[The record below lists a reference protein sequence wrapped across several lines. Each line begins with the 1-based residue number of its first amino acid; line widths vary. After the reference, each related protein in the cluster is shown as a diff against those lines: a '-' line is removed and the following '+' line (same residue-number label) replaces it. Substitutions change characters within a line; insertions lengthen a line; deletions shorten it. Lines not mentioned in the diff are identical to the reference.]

1 MPRRSKSEELLNFEI
16 SFYEKLLQA
25 YPDFIDVLIPLGN
38 AYTRRGRYDK
48 GLEIDLRLTQMRGE
62 DPLTWYNL
70 ACSHSLLKHVEE
82 SVEALRRSF
91 ELGYADMS
99 YMQKDPDL
107 LHIRQSPRYR
117 EFLESVAS
125 TTAASCEKTDRAG
138 SQSS

>member
-25 YPDFIDVLIPLGN
+25 YPDFVDVLIPLGN

-48 GLEIDLRLTQMRGE
+48 GLEIDLRLTQVRGD

-70 ACSHSLLKHVEE
+70 ACSYSLLKRVEE

-91 ELGYADMS
+91 ELGYADMN

-125 TTAASCEKTDRAG
+125 TAAATREKTDQAS

>member
-16 SFYEKLLQA
+16 AFYEKLLKA
-25 YPDFIDVLIPLGN
+25 YPDFVDVLIPLGN
-38 AYTRRGRYDK
+38 AYTRRGHYDK
-48 GLEIDLRLTQMRGE
+48 GLEIDLRLTQVRRD

-70 ACSHSLLKHVEE
+70 ACSYSLLKRVEE

-91 ELGYADMS
+91 EFGYADMN

-117 EFLESVAS
+117 AFLESVAS
-125 TTAASCEKTDRAG
+125 MTAATRAKTDKAS